1 MPLTR
6 LKMARHNRCE
16 VLYMDN
22 CLFCKIAEGQIPS
35 KIVYQDED
43 VVAFEDINPQAPH
56 HILLIPRRHIASMA
70 DLTEEDGHVLVV
82 LFMVAAR
89 LAQKLGL
96 AERGYRFVTNVGPDA
111 GQSVFHLHFHLL
123 GGRKFAW
130 PPG

>member
-1 MPLTR
+1 
-6 LKMARHNRCE
+6 
-16 VLYMDN
+16 MDN

-43 VVAFEDINPQAPH
+43 VVAFEDINPQAPY

-70 DLTEEDGHVLVV
+70 DLTEEDGTLLAR
-82 LFMVAAR
+82 LFMVAAK
-89 LAQKLGL
+89 LAHKLGFD
-96 AERGYRFVTNVGPDA
+96 ESGYRFVTNVGPDA

>member
-1 MPLTR
+1 
-6 LKMARHNRCE
+6 
-16 VLYMDN
+16 MDN

-35 KIVYQDED
+35 KIMYQDED
-43 VVAFEDINPQAPH
+43 VVAFEDTNPQAPY

-70 DLTEEDGHVLVV
+70 DLTEEDGTLLAR
-82 LFMVAAR
+82 LFMVAAK
-89 LAQKLGL
+89 LAHKLGFD
-96 AERGYRFVTNVGPDA
+96 ESGYRFVTNVGPDA

>member
-1 MPLTR
+1 
-6 LKMARHNRCE
+6 
-16 VLYMDN
+16 MDN

-70 DLTEEDGHVLVV
+70 DLTEEDGHILAI

-89 LAQKLGL
+89 LAQKLGF
-96 AERGYRFVTNVGPDA
+96 AERGYRFVTNTGPDA
-111 GQSVFHLHFHLL
+111 GQSVSHLHFHLL
-123 GGRKFAW
+123 GGRRFAW

>member
-1 MPLTR
+1 
-6 LKMARHNRCE
+6 
-16 VLYMDN
+16 MDN

-43 VVAFEDINPQAPH
+43 VVAFEDINPQAPY

-70 DLTEEDGHVLVV
+70 DLTEEDGTLLAR
-82 LFMVAAR
+82 LFMVAAK
-89 LAQKLGL
+89 LAHTLGFD
-96 AERGYRFVTNVGPDA
+96 ESGYRFVTNVGPDA

>member
-1 MPLTR
+1 
-6 LKMARHNRCE
+6 
-16 VLYMDN
+16 MDN

-43 VVAFEDINPQAPH
+43 VVAFEDTNPQAPY

-70 DLTEEDGHVLVV
+70 DLTEEDGTLLAR
-82 LFMVAAR
+82 LFMVAAK
-89 LAQKLGL
+89 LAHKLGFD
-96 AERGYRFVTNVGPDA
+96 ESGYRFVTNVGPDA